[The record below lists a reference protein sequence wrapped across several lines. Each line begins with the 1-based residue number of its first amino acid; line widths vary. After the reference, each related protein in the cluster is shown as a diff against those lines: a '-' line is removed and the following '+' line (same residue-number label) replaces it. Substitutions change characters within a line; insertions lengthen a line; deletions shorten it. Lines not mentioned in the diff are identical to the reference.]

1 MIAVIGLVDIK
12 SSEKL
17 WGFARFVIGRFW
29 MRNIPGL
36 RFFKILGSGDQG
48 GFGLKPSPTH
58 QGLFCLFDRAEH
70 AKDFLKRSSV
80 VNQLRERSREC
91 FSAILTPYSSRG
103 QWSGVE
109 LPVATQET
117 PTQGPIAALTRASI
131 KISKASAF
139 WKNSPPAEE
148 ALSHAKGCLLAAG
161 LGEAPLLRQA
171 TFTIWESSDAM
182 DAYARSGAHLQAI
195 QASYAGGH
203 FSESMFVRFV
213 PSQMTGIWKGQHFG

>member
-1 MIAVIGLVDIK
+1 MIAVIVLVDIK
-12 SSEKL
+12 PSEKF
-17 WGFARFVIGRFW
+17 WGFSRFVIGRFW

-58 QGLFCLFDRAEH
+58 QGLFCLFDQATQ
-70 AKDFLKRSSV
+70 AQDFLKQSSV
-80 VNQLRERSREC
+80 VNNLRARSQEFFC
-91 FSAILTPYSSRG
+91 AILTPYSSRG
-103 QWSGVE
+103 QWSGIE
-109 LPVATQET
+109 LPVATEA
-117 PTQGPIAALTRASI
+117 PSQGPIAALTRASI

-171 TFTIWESSDAM
+171 TFTIWESTDAM

-213 PSQMTGIWKGQHFG
+213 PSEMAGTWKGQRFG